1 MTTRMQILEDAYQ
14 NMQSYTQMQP
24 WRPAIVDLCVYDMII
39 DMHALEDI
47 ENPEYMWKDTPD
59 HIMQNIIES
68 EYVFEMDYGLEDLQ
82 EQINNYL
89 IENSFI
95 ISVDELSDEEYNQL
109 TEGSK

>member
-1 MTTRMQILEDAYQ
+1 
-14 NMQSYTQMQP
+14 
-24 WRPAIVDLCVYDMII
+24 
-39 DMHALEDI
+39 
-47 ENPEYMWKDTPD
+47 
-59 HIMQNIIES
+59 
-68 EYVFEMDYGLEDLQ
+68 MDYGLEDLQ